1 MMLDIFNQDAFSVTK
16 LSLAIQELPYVPGQ
30 ISRAG
35 IFGEEGIETTT
46 FSIESR
52 GMTLGLVPSQSR
64 GAPNGKIQVNDKAKL
79 IPFNTLHLPQRWE
92 ILADEVLNKRA
103 FGSESELEMAQ
114 TLVNRKVAKCLQDHA
129 FTMEYQRLGALR
141 GQVLDADGTT
151 VLLDLF
157 TTFGISQTTFSFVLG
172 TAGTDVN
179 NKCVQ
184 VARLMDEK
192 LDGIGYSGLRAYVSP
207 SFYDKFTTHASVK
220 EAFSLWNTNTNFLQT
235 DNRRGF
241 VFGGIEWIEYRGRAP
256 VALATDEAY
265 LVPLGVSDLAKT
277 YYAPANYMETVGTT
291 GLPYYAKMEPMSMN
305 KGMEGEFQSNPISI
319 VTRPQAIIK
328 LTA

>member
-1 MMLDIFNQDAFSVTK
+1 MMLDIFNNDAFSVTQ
-16 LSLAIQELPYVPGQ
+16 LSLAIQDIPYVPGQ
-30 ISRAG
+30 ISAAG
-35 IFGEEGIETTT
+35 IFGEEGIYAPT

-52 GMTLGLVPSQSR
+52 GTTVGLVSSQPR
-64 GAPNGKIQVNDKAKL
+64 GSSSGKIQVNDKAKL
-79 IPFNTLHLPQRWE
+79 ISFQTVHLPQRWE
-92 ILADEVLNKRA
+92 IMADEVLGKRA
-103 FGSESELEMAQ
+103 FGSETELEMAQ
-114 TLVNRKVAKCLQDHA
+114 TLVNRKLAKCIRDNAL
-129 FTMEYQRLGALR
+129 TMEFQRLGALR

-157 TTFGISQTTFSFVLG
+157 STFGISQTTQSMALG

-179 NKCVQ
+179 NMCVKIG
-184 VARLMDEK
+184 RLMDTA
-192 LDGIGYSGLRAYVSP
+192 LGGIPYRGLRAFVNS

-241 VFGGIEWIEYRGRAP
+241 IFGGIEWVEYRGLGS
-256 VALATDEAY
+256 VAIATDEAY
-265 LVPLGVSDLAKT
+265 VVPMGVPDLAKT
-277 YYAPANYMETVGTT
+277 YYAPANYMETVQTL
-291 GLPYYAKMEPMSMN
+291 GLPYYAKMEPMEFN

>member
-1 MMLDIFNQDAFSVTK
+1 MMLDIFNNDAFSVTN
-16 LSLAIQELPYVPGQ
+16 LSLAIQDLPYVPGQ
-30 ISRAG
+30 ISSAG
-35 IFGEEGIETTT
+35 IFSEEGIYSTT
-46 FSIESR
+46 FSLESR
-52 GMTLGLVPSQSR
+52 GTTVGLVSNQPR
-64 GAPNGKIQVNDKAKL
+64 GSASGKIQVNDKAKL
-79 IPFNTLHLPQRWE
+79 IPFMTTHLPQRWE
-92 ILADEVLNKRA
+92 ILADEVLGKRA

-114 TLVNRKVAKCLQDHA
+114 TLVNRKIEKCLRDHA
-129 FTMEYQRLGALR
+129 LTIEFQRLGALR

-157 TTFGISQTTFSFVLG
+157 TTFGITQSTLSFALG

-184 VARLMDEK
+184 AARLLESK
-192 LDGIGYSGLRAYVSP
+192 LGGIGYRGLRAYVNS

-241 VFGGIEWIEYRGRAP
+241 VFGGIEWIEYRGLDP
-256 VALATDEAY
+256 VSIATDEAY
-265 LVPLGVSDLAKT
+265 LVPLGVPDLAKT
-277 YYAPANYMETVGTT
+277 FYAPANYMETVGTT
-291 GLPYYAKMEPMSMN
+291 GLPYYAKMEPMDFN
-305 KGMEGEFQSNPISI
+305 KGMEGEFQSNPLSI